1 MSDTSKI
8 ACYSFLPWLRQ
19 GISNNIKS
27 GIGDPGAQRARIQL
41 DLDITTDSD
50 LSATASNIVE
60 LIGPGDIV
68 GINSEAIIRTE
79 PKDWITD
86 FEPNY
91 FPFIEFYD
99 EDFPW
104 RYAPLLAGNSGAT
117 QHRLQPWLAL
127 IVLKEGEF
135 DEFTAINTPLPYI
148 ATKGDP
154 SDVLPAASELWA
166 WAHVHINDELSAGD
180 SGTPGN
186 VSQLEQLLDKDPDRG
201 YSRIIC
207 PRKLEPETA
216 YHAFLVPSFETGR
229 LAGLGESDPAVG
241 LTDPAWSAES
251 DARLPYYFRWYF
263 RTATQGDF
271 EYLVRL
277 LKPRPVDKRVGI
289 RDMDVQSPGG
299 VEGITVPSVLGLE
312 GALKSPATES
322 TDWPKPYPDP
332 FQEELAALINL
343 PDDYQQANP
352 DEDPIVTPPIYG
364 RWHALINRLKV
375 EADATDPDNPYNR
388 SNKWIHELNLD
399 PRHRTPAGFGT
410 RVVQKGQEELMNQA
424 WQQIGE
430 VLEANRRIRL
440 TQLAKESSNKIYG
453 KHLKPLKPAQA
464 LAFTAP
470 VHARLVNNGQTV
482 FMHISGST
490 LPVATVNPAFRKLI
504 RPRGPVYVRVRPDA
518 GRRPDNLID
527 RINAGEITATPP
539 KTAPAGNIALDPAI
553 ENASSTRL
561 PQWLEKLLAKKWF
574 RWLPMILL
582 ALLLLIIV
590 LLNVLGSRALA
601 GNTVIGTLMVIFAFL
616 AYLFNKW
623 TKGVDAE
630 NAISESGL
638 TPEAVD
644 KLPASPDFRVTLSG
658 ESGGFKQGG
667 NDSAEAIRFKRAVKD
682 LYEVFVARPA
692 APPVRQ
698 PINVAQTVGTVL
710 TKIDPLITI
719 PARMLTAMR
728 FPAIIRARLIER
740 FEPVMAYPE
749 FPQPMYEPLRDIS
762 SELLIPNIHLVPPNT
777 ISLLITN
784 QKFIESYMVGLN
796 HEMGRELLWRE
807 YPTDQRGSYF
817 RQFWDVKDYVNTD
830 DTLTEEQLVEKLKD
844 IPEIH
849 TWPRAS
855 ELGTHN
861 QRDAE
866 GDTTQLVLLIR
877 GDLLKKYPN
886 AVIYAHRADWVR
898 KPDNSIDVR
907 EPRLLAPIVTD
918 AQEKANEKYPLY
930 KAKISPD
937 INFFGFDLTVEEAM
951 GGTGTNPGDDPGWY
965 FVIKERPGEPRF
977 GLDIDQKTGGLDSW
991 DDISWEDVQV
1001 IAGGNN
1007 HIRLNHTINLNP
1019 PPQGENNNPE
1029 SVVWSA
1035 NTNAADL
1042 AHITYQD
1049 PVLIAVH
1056 TSEMLPG

>member
-1 MSDTSKI
+1 MSTSKI

-19 GISNNIKS
+19 GISNNIKA

-41 DLDITTDSD
+41 DLDISTDSG
-50 LSATASNIVE
+50 LSGTASNIVE

-68 GINSEAIIRTE
+68 GINAEAIIRTE

-104 RYAPLLAGNSGAT
+104 RYSPLLAGSNGAA
-117 QHRLQPWLAL
+117 QHRLQPWIAL
-127 IVLKEGEF
+127 VVLKEGVF
-135 DEFTAINTPLPYI
+135 DEFTAINSPLPYI

-154 SDVLPAASELWA
+154 STILPLASELWA
-166 WAHVHINDELSAGD
+166 WAHVHINDELPAGD
-180 SGTPGN
+180 SGTPGH
-186 VSQLEQLLDKDPDRG
+186 VSKLEQLLDKDPDRG
-201 YSRIIC
+201 YSRIMC

-216 YHAFLVPSFETGR
+216 YLAFPVPSFETGR
-229 LAGLGESDPAVG
+229 LAGLGESNPAAG
-241 LTDPAWSAES
+241 LSAPAWSTGS
-251 DARLPYYFRWYF
+251 NARIPYYYRWYF
-263 RTATQGDF
+263 RTGTQGDF

-289 RDMDVQSPGG
+289 RDMDVQTPGG
-299 VEGITVPSVLGLE
+299 VEGITAPPVLGLE

-332 FQEELAALINL
+332 FQEELAARINL
-343 PDDYQQANP
+343 ADDYQQANP
-352 DEDPIVTPPIYG
+352 DEDPIVTPPLYG
-364 RWHALINRLKV
+364 RWHAQIDRLNI
-375 EADATDPDNPYNR
+375 EADPGGSGNPSNAA
-388 SNKWIHELNLD
+388 NKWIHELNLD

-410 RVVQKGQEELMNQA
+410 RVVQKNQEVLMNEA
-424 WQQIGE
+424 WKQIGE

-440 TQLAKESSNKIYG
+440 TQLAKESSHKIYN

-470 VHARLVNNGQTV
+470 LHARLVNNGQTI
-482 FMHISGST
+482 FMHISSST
-490 LPVATVNPAFRKLI
+490 LPQATISPVFRRLT

-518 GRRPDNLID
+518 GRKPDDLID
-527 RINAGEITATPP
+527 RINAGEITTTPP
-539 KTAPAGNIALDPAI
+539 KTAPEGSINLDKTI
-553 ENASSTRL
+553 ESASSTKL

-590 LLNVLGSRALA
+590 LFNALGSSALA
-601 GNTVIGTLMVIFAFL
+601 GNAVIGAFILIFAFL
-616 AYLFNKW
+616 AWLFNKW
-623 TKGVDAE
+623 AKGVDAE
-630 NAISESGL
+630 DAVSEAGL

-644 KLPASPDFRVTLSG
+644 KLPKSPDFRVTLSA
-658 ESGGFKQGG
+658 ETADFKRGG
-667 NDSAEAIRFKRAVKD
+667 NDSVEAIRFKRAARD

-692 APPVRQ
+692 PKPTRK
-698 PINVAQTVGTVL
+698 PIHVGQTLGVVL
-710 TKIDPLITI
+710 AKIDPLITI
-719 PARMLTAMR
+719 PARMLSSLV
-728 FPAIIRARLIER
+728 FPALIRARLIER

-849 TWPRAS
+849 IWPKAS
-855 ELGTHN
+855 ALGTHN

-886 AVIYAHRADWVR
+886 AVIYAQQADWVR
-898 KPDNSIDVR
+898 KPDNSIDVQK
-907 EPRLLAPIVTD
+907 PRILKEATTD
-918 AQEKANEKYPLY
+918 AEEKLFEKYPLY

-937 INFFGFDLTVEEAM
+937 INFFGFDLTVEEAQ
-951 GGTGTNPGDDPGWY
+951 GGTGANPTDDPGWY

-977 GLDIDQKTGGLDSW
+977 GLDIDANAGGLNSW
-991 DDISWEDVQV
+991 DDISWENVNV
-1001 IAGGNN
+1001 LPGGNN
-1007 HIRLNHTINLNP
+1007 HIRLNNTLNLNAP
-1019 PPQGENNNPE
+1019 PPGENNNPE
-1029 SVVWSA
+1029 SVVWSPQ
-1035 NTNAADL
+1035 TNAADL

-1049 PVLIAVH
+1049 PVLIAIH
-1056 TSEMLPG
+1056 ASEMLPA

>member
-1 MSDTSKI
+1 MSDASKI

-19 GISNNIKS
+19 GISNNIKA
-27 GIGDPGAQRARIQL
+27 GIGDPGAQRARIQI
-41 DLDITTDSD
+41 DLDIQTNTDLAD
-50 LSATASNIVE
+50 VASNVVE
-60 LIGPGDIV
+60 LIGPGDIL

-104 RYAPLLAGNSGAT
+104 RYSPLLAGNAGAEK
-117 QHRLQPWLAL
+117 HRLQPWITLV
-127 IVLKEGEF
+127 ILKEGEF
-135 DEFTAINTPLPYI
+135 DEFTAINGPLPYI

-154 SDVLPAASELWA
+154 NAVLPRSSELWA
-166 WAHVHINDELSAGD
+166 WSHVHVNEELPEGD

-186 VSQLEQLLDKDPDRG
+186 VSKLEQLLDKDPDRG
-201 YSRIIC
+201 YSRIMC

-216 YHAFLVPSFETGR
+216 YHAFLVPTFETGR
-229 LAGLGESDPAVG
+229 LAGLGESNPAVG
-241 LTDPAWSAES
+241 LLDPAWSPNS
-251 DARLPYYFRWYF
+251 DARFPYYFRWYF

-289 RDMDVQSPGG
+289 RDMDVQTPGG
-299 VEGITVPSVLGLE
+299 VEGITDPPVMGLE

-322 TDWPKPYPDP
+322 TDWPTPYPDP
-332 FQEELAALINL
+332 FQEALADRINL
-343 PDDYQQANP
+343 ADDYQQANP
-352 DEDPIVTPPIYG
+352 DSDPIVTPPLYG
-364 RWHALINRLKV
+364 RWHALIKRLNI
-375 EADATDPDNPYNR
+375 EADASDPDNPYN
-388 SNKWIHELNLD
+388 STNKWIHELNLD

-410 RVVQKGQEELMNQA
+410 RVVQKGQEELMKQA
-424 WQQIGE
+424 WDQIGE

-440 TQLAKESSNKIYG
+440 TQLAKEASAKVYD
-453 KHLKPLKPAQA
+453 KHLKPLKPAQS
-464 LAFTAP
+464 LSFTAP
-470 VHARLVNNGQTV
+470 LHARLIDNGKTIYMQVTN
-482 FMHISGST
+482 SS
-490 LPVATVNPAFRKLI
+490 LPSVTINPAFRKI
-504 RPRGPVYVRVRPDA
+504 VRPRGPVYVRVRPETN
-518 GRRPDNLID
+518 RRVDNLID
-527 RINAGEITATPP
+527 LINEGSITATPP
-539 KTAPAGNIALDPAI
+539 KTAPTGNISLD
-553 ENASSTRL
+553 ETSDNASSTRL
-561 PQWLEKLLAKKWF
+561 PGWLEELLAKKWF
-574 RWLPMILL
+574 RWLPLIVLGV
-582 ALLLLIIV
+582 LLLIILLFNIFGSSALEGNAVIGV
-590 LLNVLGSRALA
+590 LILIFAALA
-601 GNTVIGTLMVIFAFL
+601 W
-616 AYLFNKW
+616 LFNKW
-623 TKGVDAE
+623 TKGIDAE
-630 NAISESGL
+630 GAAKESEL
-638 TPEAVD
+638 TPEAID
-644 KLPASPDFRVTLSG
+644 DLPSSPDFRVTGPG
-658 ESGGFKQGG
+658 ESATFKRGSS
-667 NDSAEAIRFKRAVKD
+667 DSVEAIRFKRAVKD
-682 LYEVFVARPA
+682 LYEVFTARPA
-692 APPVRQ
+692 PKPPR
-698 PINVAQTVGTVL
+698 PTLNIAQTVGTVIG
-710 TKIDPLITI
+710 KIDPLITI
-719 PARMLTAMR
+719 PARMLTAVR

-830 DTLTEEQLVEKLKD
+830 DTLTEEELVEKLKD

-849 TWPRAS
+849 RWPRAS
-855 ELGTHN
+855 DLGTHN

-886 AVIYAHRADWVR
+886 AVIYAHRAEWVR
-898 KPDNSIDVR
+898 KEDNSIDVK
-907 EPRLLAPIVTD
+907 EPRVLAPIDTD
-918 AQEKANEKYPLY
+918 ALEIANEKHPLY

-937 INFFGFDLTVEEAM
+937 INFFGFDLTVEEAQ
-951 GGTGTNPGDDPGWY
+951 GGTGANPNDDPGWY

-977 GLDIDQKTGGLDSW
+977 GLDIDQKNGGLDSW
-991 DDISWEDVQV
+991 DDISWEDVNV
-1001 IAGGNN
+1001 LSDGNN
-1007 HIRLNHTINLNP
+1007 HIRLNNTVSLNAAP
-1019 PPQGENNNPE
+1019 PDEDNNPE
-1029 SVVWSA
+1029 SVEWSP

-1056 TSEMLPG
+1056 ASEMLPA